1 MAYGISYK
9 NLFYCRKRAIER
21 RHHFVHGLTYEEN
34 NRKSSLKRDAVR
46 AWLTQYS
53 DDMGQL
59 QPNKQE
65 THLQEGLTL
74 EELRGEYLEDQA
86 DNDASKKISL
96 SHWYKCVDEDF
107 SDWLK
112 IPKSIRFSQCDVCA
126 SNKLLKE
133 GLSKS
138 QKKQQKTFSFCN
150 CLTHGVVELVLIC
163 VVIVFQRNTKARWI
177 SIWSLPE
184 PSEQSFTSTVVKPI

>member
-1 MAYGISYK
+1 MFSKLGHFLQVCFKFYHMAYGISYG
-9 NLFYCRKRAIER
+9 NLFYCRKRAIEG

-53 DDMGQL
+53 DEMGQL

-74 EELRGEYLEDQA
+74 EELWDEYLKDRA
-86 DNDASKKISL
+86 DGDASKKISL
-96 SHWYKCVDEDF
+96 SHWYRCVDQDF

-112 IPKSIRFSQCDVCA
+112 IPKSNRFSQCDVCA
-126 SNKLLKE
+126 SIKLLKE

-138 QKKQQKTFSFCN
+138 QKGNEKYFLS
-150 CLTHGVVELVLIC
+150 
-163 VVIVFQRNTKARWI
+163 
-177 SIWSLPE
+177 
-184 PSEQSFTSTVVKPI
+184 